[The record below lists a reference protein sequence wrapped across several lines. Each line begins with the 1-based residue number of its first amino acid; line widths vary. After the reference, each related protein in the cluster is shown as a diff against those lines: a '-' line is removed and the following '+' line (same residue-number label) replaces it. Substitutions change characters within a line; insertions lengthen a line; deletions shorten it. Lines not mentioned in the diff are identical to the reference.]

1 MSEEFVVA
9 ENLDLAWSNFDPF
22 YTLPANSPF
31 HVERKGKPLYKLIRA
46 LLRKYTQAPKY
57 YYSGHRGCGKS
68 TELNILAND
77 EDIKSKFFV
86 VKYSMK
92 EVCDVQNLSYIDVL
106 FSIGA
111 QLYIQY
117 TDAGND
123 LNSDLIEELRDWQN
137 SVVEQIKD
145 EGEMYEASVEG
156 GVKTFFVSILGK
168 IKAQQSTRKIIRQTI
183 EPRLFDLIDK
193 INMIIANI
201 ESQEGKKVL
210 ILIDDLDKPSLT
222 DAARIFYDNKTA
234 ITQPKCYIVYTV
246 PIAIFFSQN
255 FVAVRDSSYC
265 LPNIKLHKKNNRDE
279 KDKSGYELMKMFV
292 YKRMG
297 KNLIEDDALDFAIKT
312 GAGLF
317 RETGRVMQIA
327 IDSAIENNRAAVIT
341 EDVVRASNEI
351 RSDFKRILE
360 SNDYV
365 TLKEIYNDNE
375 IKGIEKIGHLLH
387 NLSVLEYINGENWC
401 DVHPTLEEILIHD

>member
-279 KDKSGYELMKMFV
+279 KDNSGYELMKMFV